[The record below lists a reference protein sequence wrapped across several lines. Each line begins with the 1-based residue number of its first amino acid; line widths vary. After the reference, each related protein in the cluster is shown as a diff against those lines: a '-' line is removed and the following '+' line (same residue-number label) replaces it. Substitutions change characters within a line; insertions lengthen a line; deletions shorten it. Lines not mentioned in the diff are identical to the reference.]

1 MPNFDLLHL
10 AEGGIL
16 SVRDDMNEFKKVGRI
31 KFSLSKI
38 LKFFILKRN
47 VIALHSK
54 QKPIENI
61 PGLNHTIALIFGFL
75 ELSNVNIVVEQVN
88 CLELIRFL

>member
-1 MPNFDLLHL
+1 M
-10 AEGGIL
+10 
-16 SVRDDMNEFKKVGRI
+16 
-31 KFSLSKI
+31 
-38 LKFFILKRN
+38 KRN

-75 ELSNVNIVVEQVN
+75 ELSNVNIVVGQV
-88 CLELIRFL
+88 

>member
-1 MPNFDLLHL
+1 M
-10 AEGGIL
+10 
-16 SVRDDMNEFKKVGRI
+16 
-31 KFSLSKI
+31 
-38 LKFFILKRN
+38 KRN

-88 CLELIRFL
+88 CLELICFL